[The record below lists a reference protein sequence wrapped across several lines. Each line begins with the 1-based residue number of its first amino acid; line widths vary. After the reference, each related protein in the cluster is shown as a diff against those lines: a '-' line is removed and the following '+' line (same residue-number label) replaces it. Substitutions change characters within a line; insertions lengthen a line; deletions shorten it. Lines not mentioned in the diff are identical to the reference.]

1 MLQPS
6 YHRNINPLRPLAL
19 RPHISAGMPIHNYG
33 LSIVFPV
40 EICQVIFICVSVL
53 LSAKPRFIGIV
64 INFTGWGLFS
74 LPNRR
79 KSAEKVEI
87 PRATVR
93 ISLPKQ
99 QKSAERVEI
108 PRATVRISLPKQRK
122 SVEKVENPRATV
134 RKSLPKQW
142 KSAEKGRDSKS
153 HRPDIST
160 QTAEIRRKRY
170 FRTVIFY
177 KSCVYMIKYTH

>member
-19 RPHISAGMPIHNYG
+19 RPCISAGMPIHNYG

-79 KSAEKVEI
+79 KSAKKVEF

-99 QKSAERVEI
+99 WKSAEKVEI

-122 SVEKVENPRATV
+122 SVEKVEIPNATV
-134 RKSLPKQW
+134 WKSLPKQR
-142 KSAEKGRDSKS
+142 KSAD
-153 HRPDIST
+153 
-160 QTAEIRRKRY
+160 
-170 FRTVIFY
+170 V
-177 KSCVYMIKYTH
+177 CVSVQ

>member
-19 RPHISAGMPIHNYG
+19 RPCISAGMPIHNYG

-79 KSAEKVEI
+79 KSAEKGRDSQCPRPHISTQKAEI
-87 PRATVR
+87 SR
-93 ISLPKQ
+93 
-99 QKSAERVEI
+99 
-108 PRATVRISLPKQRK
+108 
-122 SVEKVENPRATV
+122 
-134 RKSLPKQW
+134 
-142 KSAEKGRDSKS
+142 KGRDSKS
-153 HRPDIST
+153 HRPHIST
-160 QTAEIRRKRY
+160 QIGKISRKG
-170 FRTVIFY
+170 
-177 KSCVYMIKYTH
+177 

>member
-19 RPHISAGMPIHNYG
+19 RPCISAGMPIHNHS

-40 EICQVIFICVSVL
+40 EICQVIFIWVSVL

-87 PRATVR
+87 LTAPGR

-99 QKSAERVEI
+99 RKPAEKVEN
-108 PRATVRISLPKQRK
+108 PTSTVRKSLPKQRK

-134 RKSLPKQW
+134 WTSLPKQR
-142 KSAEKGRDSKS
+142 KSAEKGRDSHS
-153 HRPDIST
+153 PRPHIST
-160 QTAEIRRKRY
+160 QTAKNPEKG
-170 FRTVIFY
+170 
-177 KSCVYMIKYTH
+177 

>member
-79 KSAEKVEI
+79 KSAKKVEF

-93 ISLPKQ
+93 I
-99 QKSAERVEI
+99 
-108 PRATVRISLPKQRK
+108 
-122 SVEKVENPRATV
+122 
-134 RKSLPKQW
+134 SLPKQW
-142 KSAEKGRDSKS
+142 KSAEKGRDSRNP
-153 HRPDIST
+153 RPDIST
-160 QTAEIRRKRY
+160 QTAEIGQKGRESHCRRPHISTQTAKISRHLY

>member
-99 QKSAERVEI
+99 
-108 PRATVRISLPKQRK
+108 RK

-142 KSAEKGRDSKS
+142 KSAEKVEIPSPTVRISLPKQRKSGEKGRDSKS
-153 HRPDIST
+153 PRPEISA
-160 QTAEIRRKRY
+160 QTAKISRRLC

>member
-40 EICQVIFICVSVL
+40 EICQVIFIWVSVL
-53 LSAKPRFIGIV
+53 LSAKPRFIGII

-79 KSAEKVEI
+79 KSAKKVEF
-87 PRATVR
+87 PR
-93 ISLPKQ
+93 
-99 QKSAERVEI
+99 SAFGK
-108 PRATVRISLPKQRK
+108 SLPKQR
-122 SVEKVENPRATV
+122 
-134 RKSLPKQW
+134 
-142 KSAEKGRDSKS
+142 KSAEKGRDSQCCRLEISTQIEKS
-153 HRPDIST
+153 GRKGRESQCRRLEIST
-160 QTAEIRRKRY
+160 QT
-170 FRTVIFY
+170 VGN
-177 KSCVYMIKYTH
+177 S

>member
-19 RPHISAGMPIHNYG
+19 RPCISAGMPIHNYG

-79 KSAEKVEI
+79 KSVEKVEI
-87 PRATVR
+87 PNATVW
-93 ISLPKQ
+93 K
-99 QKSAERVEI
+99 
-108 PRATVRISLPKQRK
+108 SLPKQRK
-122 SVEKVENPRATV
+122 TADICISV
-134 RKSLPKQW
+134 Q
-142 KSAEKGRDSKS
+142 
-153 HRPDIST
+153 
-160 QTAEIRRKRY
+160 
-170 FRTVIFY
+170 
-177 KSCVYMIKYTH
+177 

>member
-19 RPHISAGMPIHNYG
+19 RPCISAGMPIHNYD

-53 LSAKPRFIGIV
+53 LSAKPRFIGII

-79 KSAEKVEI
+79 KSAKKVEF

-93 ISLPKQ
+93 I
-99 QKSAERVEI
+99 
-108 PRATVRISLPKQRK
+108 
-122 SVEKVENPRATV
+122 
-134 RKSLPKQW
+134 SLPKQW

-160 QTAEIRRKRY
+160 QTAKIGRKGRDSKSHRPDISTQTAKIGRRLC

>member
-19 RPHISAGMPIHNYG
+19 RPCISAGMPIHNYD

-40 EICQVIFICVSVL
+40 EVCQVIFIWVSVL

-87 PRATVR
+87 LTAPGR
-93 ISLPKQ
+93 I
-99 QKSAERVEI
+99 
-108 PRATVRISLPKQRK
+108 
-122 SVEKVENPRATV
+122 
-134 RKSLPKQW
+134 SLPKQW
-142 KSAEKGRDSKS
+142 KSAEKGRDSWCRLS
-153 HRPDIST
+153 DIST
-160 QTAEIRRKRY
+160 QTAKIGRKGRDSWCRLSEISTQTVEISRKR
-170 FRTVIFY
+170 
-177 KSCVYMIKYTH
+177 

>member
-19 RPHISAGMPIHNYG
+19 RPCISAGMPIHNYG

-40 EICQVIFICVSVL
+40 EICQVIFIWVSVL

-87 PRATVR
+87 PAA
-93 ISLPKQ
+93 I
-99 QKSAERVEI
+99 A
-108 PRATVRISLPKQRK
+108 RISLPKQRK
-122 SVEKVENPRATV
+122 S
-134 RKSLPKQW
+134 
-142 KSAEKGRDSKS
+142 AEKGRDSKCR
-153 HRPDIST
+153 RPEIST
-160 QTAEIRRKRY
+160 QTAEISRKGRDSR
-170 FRTVIFY
+170 FCFWEISTQKAEISR
-177 KSCVYMIKYTH
+177 KG

>member
-19 RPHISAGMPIHNYG
+19 RPCISAGMPIHNYG
-33 LSIVFPV
+33 SSIVFPV
-40 EICQVIFICVSVL
+40 EICQVIFIWVSVL

-64 INFTGWGLFS
+64 INLTGWGLFS

-99 QKSAERVEI
+99 R
-108 PRATVRISLPKQRK
+108 
-122 SVEKVENPRATV
+122 
-134 RKSLPKQW
+134 

-160 QTAEIRRKRY
+160 QTAKTSRKGRDSKSHHPDISTQTVEISRKR
-170 FRTVIFY
+170 
-177 KSCVYMIKYTH
+177 

>member
-19 RPHISAGMPIHNYG
+19 RPCISAGMPIHNHD

-40 EICQVIFICVSVL
+40 EICQVIFIWVSVL

-74 LPNRR
+74 LPNQR

-87 PRATVR
+87 PNA
-93 ISLPKQ
+93 
-99 QKSAERVEI
+99 AC
-108 PRATVRISLPKQRK
+108 
-122 SVEKVENPRATV
+122 

-142 KSAEKGRDSKS
+142 NSAEKVEIPNAACRKSLPKQRKSAEKGRDSKCR
-153 HRPDIST
+153 RPEIST
-160 QTAEIRRKRY
+160 QTAEISRKGRDSR
-170 FRTVIFY
+170 FCFWEISTQKAEISR
-177 KSCVYMIKYTH
+177 KG

>member
-19 RPHISAGMPIHNYG
+19 RPCISAGMPIHNYD
-33 LSIVFPV
+33 LSIVFLI
-40 EICQVIFICVSVL
+40 EICQVIFIWVSVL

-79 KSAEKVEI
+79 KSAKKVEF

-99 QKSAERVEI
+99 WKSAEKVEI
-108 PRATVRISLPKQRK
+108 PDAACRISLPKQRK
-122 SVEKVENPRATV
+122 SAEKVEIPSAPR
-134 RKSLPKQW
+134 P
-142 KSAEKGRDSKS
+142 
-153 HRPDIST
+153 HIST
-160 QTAEIRRKRY
+160 QKAEISRKR
-170 FRTVIFY
+170 
-177 KSCVYMIKYTH
+177 

>member
-19 RPHISAGMPIHNYG
+19 RPHISASMPIHNYG

-40 EICQVIFICVSVL
+40 EICQVIFIWVSVL

-74 LPNRR
+74 LP
-79 KSAEKVEI
+79 
-87 PRATVR
+87 
-93 ISLPKQ
+93 
-99 QKSAERVEI
+99 
-108 PRATVRISLPKQRK
+108 
-122 SVEKVENPRATV
+122 
-134 RKSLPKQW
+134 KQW
-142 KSAEKGRDSKS
+142 KSAEKGRDSRS
-153 HRPDIST
+153 PRPHIST
-160 QTAEIRRKRY
+160 QTAEIGRRLC

-177 KSCVYMIKYTH
+177 KSYVYMIKYTHWIEFCEDFLHITGE

>member
-19 RPHISAGMPIHNYG
+19 RPCISAGMPIHNHG

-40 EICQVIFICVSVL
+40 EICQVIFIWVSVL
-53 LSAKPRFIGIV
+53 LSAKPRFIGLV
-64 INFTGWGLFS
+64 INFTGRGLFS

-79 KSAEKVEI
+79 KSAKKVEF

-99 QKSAERVEI
+99 WKSAEKVEI

-134 RKSLPKQW
+134 RKSLPKQK
-142 KSAEKGRDSKS
+142 KSAD
-153 HRPDIST
+153 
-160 QTAEIRRKRY
+160 
-170 FRTVIFY
+170 V
-177 KSCVYMIKYTH
+177 CVSIQ

>member
-19 RPHISAGMPIHNYG
+19 RPCISAGMPIHNYD

-40 EICQVIFICVSVL
+40 EVCQVIFIWVSVL

-87 PRATVR
+87 LTAPGR

-99 QKSAERVEI
+99 RKSIEKVEI
-108 PRATVRISLPKQRK
+108 LAAPVRISLPKQRK
-122 SVEKVENPRATV
+122 TGK
-134 RKSLPKQW
+134 
-142 KSAEKGRDSKS
+142 KGRDSWCRLS
-153 HRPDIST
+153 EIST
-160 QTAEIRRKRY
+160 QTVEISRKR
-170 FRTVIFY
+170 
-177 KSCVYMIKYTH
+177 

>member
-19 RPHISAGMPIHNYG
+19 RPCISAGMPIHNYG

-79 KSAEKVEI
+79 KSAK
-87 PRATVR
+87 
-93 ISLPKQ
+93 
-99 QKSAERVEI
+99 RVEI
-108 PRATVRISLPKQRK
+108 HSAAVRISLPKQRK
-122 SVEKVENPRATV
+122 FSR
-134 RKSLPKQW
+134 
-142 KSAEKGRDSKS
+142 KGRDSRNP
-153 HRPDIST
+153 RPEIST
-160 QTAEIRRKRY
+160 QTVEICRKCRDSRRPRPHISTKQR
-170 FRTVIFY
+170 
-177 KSCVYMIKYTH
+177 KSADICISVQ

>member
-19 RPHISAGMPIHNYG
+19 RPHISASMPIHNYD

-40 EICQVIFICVSVL
+40 EICQVIFIWVSVL

-64 INFTGWGLFS
+64 INLTGWGLFS

-79 KSAEKVEI
+79 KSAEKVEN
-87 PRATVR
+87 PTSPGR
-93 ISLPKQ
+93 I
-99 QKSAERVEI
+99 
-108 PRATVRISLPKQRK
+108 
-122 SVEKVENPRATV
+122 
-134 RKSLPKQW
+134 SLPKQW
-142 KSAEKGRDSKS
+142 KSAEKGREPHI

-160 QTAEIRRKRY
+160 QTAKIGWHLY

-177 KSCVYMIKYTH
+177 KSCVYMIKYTHWIEFYEDFLHITGE